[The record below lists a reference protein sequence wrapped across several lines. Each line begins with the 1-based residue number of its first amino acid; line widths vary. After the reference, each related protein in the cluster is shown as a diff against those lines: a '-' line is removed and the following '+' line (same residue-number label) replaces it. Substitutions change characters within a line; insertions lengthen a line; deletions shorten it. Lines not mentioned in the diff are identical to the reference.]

1 MDNLK
6 KLVSTV
12 NDNVGRPFW
21 NPFDSIKWNQSEAT
35 KGKTTEQIE
44 TEISSSRLPDDIKD
58 SIKDMNH
65 DSIRPYNQPIQRVFD
80 EYEVKNLMALAK
92 SASRALR
99 NCRLVDPKLLIDLRN
114 SIYASWVELFK
125 VLILITPALA
135 KTGYGGFG
143 GANFKLEG
151 NFSDEFK
158 ECVIQI
164 ICAIP
169 LNIIGWYKDDFF
181 SEKRAAMYEDAMKND
196 SNPVIRHL
204 NARLICECRPKNWR
218 NMLTNYI
225 AAIGRN
231 TYYLGDI
238 DSALRHSYRLESMS
252 DEDLRTTRGL
262 ILSCYTKHSKGGN
275 TMPSWQASLKNAE
288 AANLPPRMTE

>member
-1 MDNLK
+1 MK
-6 KLVSTV
+6 
-12 NDNVGRPFW
+12 
-21 NPFDSIKWNQSEAT
+21 
-35 KGKTTEQIE
+35 
-44 TEISSSRLPDDIKD
+44 
-58 SIKDMNH
+58 H

-80 EYEVKNLMALAK
+80 EYEVKNLMTLAK

-99 NCRLVDPKLLIDLRN
+99 NCRLVDPNLLIELRD

-204 NARLICECRPKNWR
+204 NARLVCECRPKNWR

-225 AAIGRN
+225 ASIGRN

-238 DSALRHSYRLESMS
+238 DSALRHCYRLESMS

-262 ILSCYTKHSKGGN
+262 ILSCYTKRSKGGN
-275 TMPSWQASLKNAE
+275 TMPSWQASLKNAD
-288 AANLPPRMTE
+288 AANLPQRMIE